1 MNTDETNYSDYL
13 AALSDLTRLPKLQN
27 DALNQASQ
35 LGLEALRMAE
45 SRERQV
51 KSNWENI
58 ARKHQALLVETS
70 RLAHLCGATPV
81 EQVAFYGNSDELLKD
96 IRRMQNECDS
106 LNSSWSFI
114 SNEQHKMTSQSS
126 SLPPVPMGGA
136 LPQTPPPTTIGP
148 SDKSKKPLVAVVC
161 ALAAVLVVV
170 LVIMLMILL

>member
-1 MNTDETNYSDYL
+1 MNTSETNYSDYL

-45 SRERQV
+45 SRERQM

-114 SNEQHKMTSQSS
+114 SNEQHKMTSQSL
-126 SLPPVPMGGA
+126 SLPPVPTGEA
-136 LPQTPPPTTIGP
+136 SSPTPTSTTTG
-148 SDKSKKPLVAVVC
+148 SSNKSKKLLVAGIG
-161 ALAAVLVVV
+161 ALVAV